1 MLYSSLIHRGNK
13 VGVKHIK
20 GAQRVLDINA
30 VYFLFLLK
38 PGRGCGAAGASRQ
51 PGPGFWFPLKWWD
64 SPPPPHQVTWGQP
77 INMRLARKREPI
89 RGKLKSP
96 QMPKFEKARE
106 GLRQ

>member
-64 SPPPPHQVTWGQP
+64 SPPPSGNLEPANQHAPSKKKGTYQGKAEKPANAQV
-77 INMRLARKREPI
+77 
-89 RGKLKSP
+89 
-96 QMPKFEKARE
+96 
-106 GLRQ
+106 